1 MVSEVFCIYAL
12 FTFTEFFFS
21 SLVFPYF
28 SAFFKAGLSLCF
40 PHFLLFTQFFRFPDI
55 FCEFRILLR
64 FLIFSSNLSFPAFL
78 LPFSKFRKFSAV
90 FNFFRFSAIVRLV
103 SHFVLWEWTIHKKFY
118 WMIFL
123 QNGMYFCDFVAIFC
137 LVFNDMITEF
147 RCYFCIGFF
156 WCDV

>member
-1 MVSEVFCIYAL
+1 MRGGKKASRNYDPNKINILSDKKCVHTISLFSAIFAFLVFLGLFMVSAVFCIYAL

-55 FCEFRILLR
+55 FCEFRIFLR

-90 FNFFRFSAIVRLV
+90 FNFFPVFRV
-103 SHFVLWEWTIHKKFY
+103 
-118 WMIFL
+118 
-123 QNGMYFCDFVAIFC
+123 FCNCQV
-137 LVFNDMITEF
+137 
-147 RCYFCIGFF
+147 G
-156 WCDV
+156 